1 MALLGRTCANRH
13 AWKPGAPPKITGNAL
28 AKIGH
33 LPSAIVF
40 KHSNQLH
47 YRCSPTAKPD
57 CSPGSDVRNPGR
69 NTSVVYFNLIC
80 VTGLIIE

>member
-1 MALLGRTCANRH
+1 MRRPRLSEDR
-13 AWKPGAPPKITGNAL
+13 PL
-28 AKIGH
+28 AKCNR
-33 LPSAIVF
+33 F
-40 KHSNQLH
+40 NHSNQLH